1 VSIRVHKV
9 ASATYRLG
17 IGSEVEVS
25 PAVEARTGAVLV
37 VKALE
42 EKRVYDVLELA
53 SGRMAH
59 ISRGDV
65 IVGALGARAALKG
78 FVGRVPAELGVGDR
92 IQILNLGG
100 VLGECTSENKDV
112 GHPLQVEV
120 LGAVMR
126 DGRPLNIR
134 DGALPIAD
142 ELDLPA
148 PVVMVSGT
156 CMNSGKTRAATEI
169 IFHLTQR
176 GYRVGGAKLT
186 GIACLRDPLNMV
198 DHGAVE
204 GLSFLDCG
212 IPSTSDVTDLA
223 AVAKG
228 VLNALGQHDVD
239 VVVAETGD
247 GIIGGYGVPGLLKD
261 EQIRRASRCHVLTA
275 NDLVAAWGAK
285 RIMEDE
291 LGLELHVMAGP
302 ATDNEVGVRY
312 VAEDLQVAAAN
323 ARTDGARLADL
334 VESMTFPQKDR

>member
-1 VSIRVHKV
+1 
-9 ASATYRLG
+9 
-17 IGSEVEVS
+17 
-25 PAVEARTGAVLV
+25 
-37 VKALE
+37 
-42 EKRVYDVLELA
+42 
-53 SGRMAH
+53 
-59 ISRGDV
+59 
-65 IVGALGARAALKG
+65 
-78 FVGRVPAELGVGDR
+78 
-92 IQILNLGG
+92 
-100 VLGECTSENKDV
+100 
-112 GHPLQVEV
+112 
-120 LGAVMR
+120 
-126 DGRPLNIR
+126 
-134 DGALPIAD
+134 
-142 ELDLPA
+142 
-148 PVVMVSGT
+148 
-156 CMNSGKTRAATEI
+156 MNSGKTRAATEI

>member
-1 VSIRVHKV
+1 VSIRIHKV
-9 ASATYRLG
+9 ASVTYRLG
-17 IGSEVEVS
+17 LGSEVEVS
-25 PAVEARTGAVLV
+25 PAVEAKTGAVLV

-59 ISRGDV
+59 ISKGDV

-78 FVGRVPAELGVGDR
+78 FVGRVPAELKVGDR

-120 LGAVMR
+120 LGAAVR
-126 DGRPLNIR
+126 DGRPLHIT
-134 DGALPIAD
+134 DGALPAAQNL
-142 ELDLPA
+142 ELKA

-169 IFHLTQR
+169 IFRLTQR
-176 GYRVGGAKLT
+176 GYRVAGAKLT

-212 IPSTSDVTDLA
+212 VPSTSDVENLA

-228 VLNALGQHDVD
+228 VLNALAKDDVD

-261 EQIRRASRCHVLTA
+261 EQIQRASRCHVLTA
-275 NDLVAAWGAK
+275 NDLVAAWGGK

-312 VAEDLQVAAAN
+312 VSEGLEVPAAN
-323 ARTDGARLADL
+323 ARTDGRRLADL
-334 VESMTFPQKDR
+334 VESRIRA